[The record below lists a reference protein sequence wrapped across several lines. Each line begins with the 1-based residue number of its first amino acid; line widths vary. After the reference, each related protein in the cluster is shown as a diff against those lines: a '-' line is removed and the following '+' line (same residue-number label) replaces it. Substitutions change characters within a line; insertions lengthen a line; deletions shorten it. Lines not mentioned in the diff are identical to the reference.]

1 MSYISIATALT
12 TILQGVRD
20 AGSSKLADV
29 YDYDATTPD
38 SGDGYPFA
46 CLVNGDMDEEIL
58 DSRDN
63 TATYNYII
71 RVKDIATDKSA
82 TEARM
87 RALCDTIM
95 VELRKY
101 TNLYLGS
108 TVDNVLPFNVK
119 WGWDTGN
126 SVPLRFFEITIK
138 AQKSFSTL

>member
-1 MSYISIATALT
+1 
-12 TILQGVRD
+12 
-20 AGSSKLADV
+20 
-29 YDYDATTPD
+29 
-38 SGDGYPFA
+38 
-46 CLVNGDMDEEIL
+46 MDEEIL

-63 TATYNYII
+63 KATYNYII

-119 WGWDTGN
+119 W
-126 SVPLRFFEITIK
+126 
-138 AQKSFSTL
+138 